1 MTGDLTAKRVMVTG
15 GSRGIGRAIAL
26 GLARAR
32 ADVAIVYRE
41 DAHQAERTRA
51 EIAALGVRALAVAAD
66 TGDERQV
73 EALVSSVSERL
84 GGIDILVNNAGT
96 QKRIPFLK
104 LPIEEWRRVM
114 RTNLDGYFLVGQAV
128 ARHMVAR
135 DYAGVILNVTS
146 VAQAAVAPNMTQY
159 NVSKAG
165 AMALTRQMAFELAAY
180 GIRVN
185 ALAPGL
191 TETDLNRADL
201 ADDAFRTMRL
211 GRIPLGFIGEPD
223 DQVGAALFLV
233 SDAARYVTG
242 ACLHVDGGN
251 SMMGP
256 ASVAPRL

>member
-1 MTGDLTAKRVMVTG
+1 MGSDLTGKRALVTG

-26 GLARAR
+26 ALAKAG
-32 ADVAIVYRE
+32 AHIAIVYRE
-41 DAHQAERTRA
+41 DRAQAERTRE
-51 EIAALGVRALAVAAD
+51 EIASAGVQALAVAAD
-66 TGDERQV
+66 TGDEQQV
-73 EALVSSVSERL
+73 EALLQTVSAAL

-104 LPIEEWRRVM
+104 LPIDEWRRVM

-128 ARHMVAR
+128 ARHMAAR

-165 AMALTRQMAFELAAY
+165 AMALTRQMAYELAAY

-191 TETDLNRADL
+191 TETDLNRKDL
-201 ADDAFRTMRL
+201 ADDAFRTMRI
-211 GRIPLGFIGEPD
+211 GRIPLGFIGEPE

-242 ACLHVDGGN
+242 ACIHVDGGN
-251 SMMGP
+251 SLMGP
-256 ASVAPRL
+256 ASVAPRV

>member
-1 MTGDLTAKRVMVTG
+1 MASDLTGKRVLVTG

-26 GLARAR
+26 GLAKAG
-32 ADVAIVYRE
+32 AHVAIVYRQ
-41 DAHQAERTRA
+41 DTPHAEKTRD
-51 EIAALGVRALAVAAD
+51 EIAALGVRALAVQAD
-66 TGDERQV
+66 TGDESRVQAMIQAV
-73 EALVSSVSERL
+73 TEGL
-84 GGIDILVNNAGT
+84 GGIDVLVSNAGT

-104 LPIEEWRRVM
+104 LPIDEWRRVM

-128 ARHMVAR
+128 AQHMVAR
-135 DYAGVILNVTS
+135 EYAGVILNVTS
-146 VAQAAVAPNMTQY
+146 VAQGAVAPNMTQY
-159 NVSKAG
+159 NVSKAA
-165 AMALTRQMAFELAAY
+165 AMALTRQMAYELAAY

-201 ADDAFRTMRL
+201 ADEGFRTMRL
-211 GRIPLGFIGEPD
+211 GRIPLGFIGEPE

-242 ACLHVDGGN
+242 ACIHVDGGN

-256 ASVAPRL
+256 ASIAPHV

>member
-1 MTGDLTAKRVMVTG
+1 MQPDLTGKRVLVTG
-15 GSRGIGRAIAL
+15 GSRGIGRAIAV
-26 GLARAR
+26 GLAKAG
-32 ADVAIVYRE
+32 AHVAIVYRQ
-41 DAHQAERTRA
+41 DQAQAEKTRN
-51 EIAALGVRALAVAAD
+51 EIAALGVQALAVQGD
-66 TGDERQV
+66 TGDEGRVQ
-73 EALVSSVSERL
+73 ALVQTVTEEL
-84 GGIDILVNNAGT
+84 GGIDVLVNNAGT

-114 RTNLDGYFLVGQAV
+114 RTNLDGYFVVGQAV

-146 VAQAAVAPNMTQY
+146 GAQTAVAPNMTQY

-165 AMALTRQMAFELAAY
+165 AMALTRQMAYELAAY

-191 TETDLNRADL
+191 TETDMNRKVL
-201 ADDAFRTMRL
+201 ADEGSRSMRL
-211 GRIPLGFIGEPD
+211 GRIPLGFIGEPE

-242 ACLHVDGGN
+242 ACIYVDGGN
-251 SMMGP
+251 SMLGP

>member
-1 MTGDLTAKRVMVTG
+1 MASDLAGRRALVTG

-26 GLARAR
+26 GLAKAG
-32 ADVAIVYRE
+32 AHVAIVYRA
-41 DAHQAERTRA
+41 DRARAEQTRD
-51 EIAALGVRALAVAAD
+51 EIAALGVQALAVAGD
-66 TGDERQV
+66 TGDENDVATLIER
-73 EALVSSVSERL
+73 VSREL
-84 GGIDILVNNAGT
+84 GGIDVLVNNAGT

-104 LPIEEWRRVM
+104 LPIDEWRRVM
-114 RTNLDGYFLVGQAV
+114 RTNLDGYFIVGQAV

-165 AMALTRQMAFELAAY
+165 AMALTRQMAYELGAY

-191 TETDLNRADL
+191 TETDMNRHDL
-201 ADDAFRTMRL
+201 ADEAFRTMRL
-211 GRIPLGFIGEPD
+211 GRIPLGFIGEPE

-242 ACLHVDGGN
+242 ACIHVDGGN

-256 ASVAPRL
+256 AAVAPRV

>member
-1 MTGDLTAKRVMVTG
+1 MQPDLTGKRVLVTG
-15 GSRGIGRAIAL
+15 GSRGIGRAIAV
-26 GLARAR
+26 GLAKAG
-32 ADVAIVYRE
+32 AHVAIVYRQ
-41 DAHQAERTRA
+41 DQAQA
-51 EIAALGVRALAVAAD
+51 GK
-66 TGDERQV
+66 TGDESRVQ
-73 EALVSSVSERL
+73 ALVQTVTEEL
-84 GGIDILVNNAGT
+84 GGIDVLVNNAGT

-114 RTNLDGYFLVGQAV
+114 RTNLDGYFVVGQAV
-128 ARHMVAR
+128 VRHMVAR

-146 VAQAAVAPNMTQY
+146 GAQTAVAPNMAQY

-165 AMALTRQMAFELAAY
+165 AMALTRQMAYELAAY

-191 TETDLNRADL
+191 TETDMNRKDL
-201 ADDAFRTMRL
+201 ADEAFRTMRV
-211 GRIPLGFIGEPD
+211 GRIPLGFIGEPE

-242 ACLHVDGGN
+242 ACIHVDGGN

-256 ASVAPRL
+256 ASVAPRV

>member
-1 MTGDLTAKRVMVTG
+1 MQPDLIGKRVLVTG
-15 GSRGIGRAIAL
+15 GSRGIGRAIAV
-26 GLARAR
+26 GLAKAG
-32 ADVAIVYRE
+32 AHVAIVYRQ
-41 DAHQAERTRA
+41 DQVQADKTRD
-51 EIAALGVRALAVAAD
+51 EIAALGVHALAVQGD
-66 TGDERQV
+66 TGDESRVQ
-73 EALVSSVSERL
+73 ALTDTVTEQL

-114 RTNLDGYFLVGQAV
+114 RTNLDGYFVVGQAV

-146 VAQAAVAPNMTQY
+146 GAQAAVAPNMTQY

-165 AMALTRQMAFELAAY
+165 AMALTRQMAYELAAY

-191 TETDLNRADL
+191 TETDMNRKDL
-201 ADDAFRTMRL
+201 ADEGFRSMRL
-211 GRIPLGFIGEPD
+211 GRIPLGFIGAPE

-242 ACLHVDGGN
+242 ACIYVDGGN
-251 SMMGP
+251 SMLGP
-256 ASVAPRL
+256 ASVATRV

>member
-1 MTGDLTAKRVMVTG
+1 MPGDLNGKRVLVTG

-26 GLARAR
+26 GLAKAG
-32 ADVAIVYRE
+32 AHVAIVYRQ
-41 DAHQAERTRA
+41 DQAQAERTRD
-51 EIAALGVRALAVAAD
+51 EITALGVRALAVRGDTAD
-66 TGDERQV
+66 ESRV
-73 EALVSSVSERL
+73 EAVIQTVTDGL

-114 RTNLDGYFLVGQAV
+114 RTNVDGYFLVGQAV

-135 DYAGVILNVTS
+135 SYAGVILNVTS

-159 NVSKAG
+159 NVSKAA
-165 AMALTRQMAFELAAY
+165 AMALTRQMAYELAAY

-201 ADDAFRTMRL
+201 ADENFRTMRL
-211 GRIPLGFIGEPD
+211 GRIPLGFIGEPQ

-242 ACLHVDGGN
+242 ACIHVDGGN

-256 ASVAPRL
+256 ASVAPRA

>member
-1 MTGDLTAKRVMVTG
+1 MIDLTGKRVMVTG
-15 GSRGIGRAIAL
+15 GSRGIGRAIAM
-26 GLARAR
+26 GLARAG
-32 ADVAIVYRE
+32 AHVAIVYRE
-41 DAHQAERTRA
+41 DTDQAERTRSD
-51 EIAALGVRALAVAAD
+51 IAALGVRALAMAAD
-66 TGDERQV
+66 TGDERRV
-73 EALVSSVSERL
+73 EALVSSVSEGL
-84 GGIDILVNNAGT
+84 GGIDILINNAGT

-135 DYAGVILNVTS
+135 GYAGVILNVTS

-159 NVSKAG
+159 NVSKAA

-191 TETDLNRADL
+191 TETDMNRADL
-201 ADDAFRTMRL
+201 ADEAFRTMRL
-211 GRIPLGFIGEPD
+211 SRIPLGFIGAPED
-223 DQVGAALFLV
+223 HVAAALFLV

-242 ACLHVDGGN
+242 ACINVDGGN

>member
-1 MTGDLTAKRVMVTG
+1 VTG

-26 GLARAR
+26 GLARAGVH
-32 ADVAIVYRE
+32 VAIGYRE
-41 DAHQAERTRA
+41 DRAQAERTRD
-51 EIAALGVRALAVAAD
+51 ECVALGVQALAVGRD
-66 TGDERQV
+66 TGDDSAVQ
-73 EALVSSVSERL
+73 ALVQEVSEAL
-84 GGIDILVNNAGT
+84 GGIDILVSNAGT

-104 LPIEEWRRVM
+104 LPADEWRRVM

-128 ARHMVAR
+128 ARHMVSR
-135 DYAGVILNVTS
+135 NYAGVILNVTS

-165 AMALTRQMAFELAAY
+165 AMALTRQMAYELAAY

-191 TETDLNRADL
+191 TETDMNRNDL
-201 ADDAFRTMRL
+201 ADESFRTMRL
-211 GRIPLGFIGEPD
+211 GRIPLGFIGTPE

-242 ACLHVDGGN
+242 ACIHVDGGN